1 MPEDANGL
9 VHCDP
14 THHRV
19 DDGEAKGRQ
28 VIGCARCDHVST
40 VDDRLVDPLRACVE
54 QVVLDGHEARHA
66 HALGHGRSGRI
77 TCRAKHPWPANN
89 GMHIGGAR
97 GAAEQVQRCRGAEPR
112 SRGAVPGRRG
122 AEYRCRE
129 EVHTCRAACVG
140 QRVARYGAACE
151 GRVLG
156 RSLTHGRW
164 RRRASGRRPCLR

>member
-66 HALGHGRSGRI
+66 HALGHGRSGRV
-77 TCRAKHPWPANN
+77 TRRAKHPRPANKGEVLQN
-89 GMHIGGAR
+89 ELRDVLQSRRR
-97 GAAEQVQRCRGAEPR
+97 GAEVRRCGGAEPR
-112 SRGAVPGRRG
+112 NGAGTRG
-122 AEYRCRE
+122 AE
-129 EVHTCRAACVG
+129 
-140 QRVARYGAACE
+140 
-151 GRVLG
+151 
-156 RSLTHGRW
+156 
-164 RRRASGRRPCLR
+164 